1 MKKLLVILSAMLMIV
16 AVSCSNDT
24 PAAPSAGLDGTD
36 ITITVPSVDEDS
48 ALPDEYSEIVTAIMR
63 EVGIGS
69 SLTPSV
75 SDEETFESGYDY
87 QGNKIYSYEDGV
99 YTIGVDCEV
108 LKTGDKVE
116 YDEAASSYITVN
128 GTEYLST
135 SDQGAAYISAYETI
149 MHDLL
154 KTSVTSTQ
162 NSYVYRRVE
171 LNDLPVLDDEGK
183 QTFGED
189 GTTPVL
195 ENVRLTVRCLGSS
208 VETTTSFKNTYK
220 TEKISKTEYEIDK
233 AVSDITSVT
242 IYTSTTESSILTGG
256 NNSFASSVIEITRN
270 GETNSYVY

>member
-36 ITITVPSVDEDS
+36 ITITVPTVDEDNV
-48 ALPDEYSEIVTAIMR
+48 LPDGYNAIVLAI
-63 EVGIGS
+63 EQSIEHP
-69 SLTPSV
+69 LTPSV

-108 LKTGDKVE
+108 LKTGDEVE
-116 YDEAASSYITVN
+116 YVEGSSSYITVN

-135 SDQGAAYISAYETI
+135 SDQGAAYISAYDTI

-162 NSYVYRRVE
+162 NSSVYRRVE
-171 LNDLPVLDDEGK
+171 LNGLPVLDDEGK
-183 QTFGED
+183 KTFGED
-189 GTTPVL
+189 GTTPV
-195 ENVRLTVRCLGSS
+195 EEDVRLTVRCLGNS

-220 TEKISKTEYEIDK
+220 TEKISKTVYELDK
-233 AVSDITSVT
+233 AVSGITSVT

-256 NNSFASSVIEITRN
+256 DNSFTSSVIEITRN
-270 GETNSYVY
+270 GETSAYVY

>member
-1 MKKLLVILSAMLMIV
+1 MKRLLVILSALLLII

-24 PAAPSAGLDGTD
+24 LVAPSAGLDGTD
-36 ITITVPSVDEDS
+36 ITITVPTVDEDS
-48 ALPDEYSEIVTAIMR
+48 ALPDEYSEIVGVIMR
-63 EVGIGS
+63 EIGS

-75 SDEETFESGYDY
+75 SDEKTFESGYDY

-108 LKTGDKVE
+108 LKTGDEVE
-116 YDEAASSYITVN
+116 YVEGSSSYITVN

-135 SDQGAAYISAYETI
+135 SDQGAAYISAYDTI

-162 NSYVYRRVE
+162 NSSVYRRVK
-171 LNDLPVLDDEGK
+171 LNGLPVLDDEGK
-183 QTFGED
+183 KTFGED
-189 GTTPVL
+189 GITPV
-195 ENVRLTVRCLGSS
+195 EEDVRLTVRCLGSS

-220 TEKISKTEYEIDK
+220 TEKISKTVYELDK
-233 AVSDITSVT
+233 AVSGITSVT

-256 NNSFASSVIEITRN
+256 DNSFTSSVIEITRN
-270 GETNSYVY
+270 GETSAYVY